1 MIKMVMLDDLD
12 RAIIQLLMQDG
23 RQSFRRLADK
33 LSVSVPTV
41 KSRYTRLVNLGVI
54 KGVSAIVDT
63 SKLEGYVTA
72 LISLKLDTS
81 NIDSIIEELVAL
93 DCVESIMLTTGE
105 ANMLI
110 QVTLNNIQALE
121 DFKVRL
127 LGIKGVQIMST
138 QIITRVIKD
147 EPAGKVVYS
156 GLRLRLTCHYCK
168 NSIAGEPFMLRVDG
182 NEYYFCCRSCLRLF
196 KEDQLLS

>member
-1 MIKMVMLDDLD
+1 MVMLDDLD

-23 RQSFRRLADK
+23 RQSFRRLASK
-33 LSVSVPTV
+33 LNVSVPTV

-54 KGVSAIVDT
+54 KGVSAIVDA

-110 QVTLNNIQALE
+110 KVTLNNIQALE

-127 LGIKGVQIMST
+127 LEIKGVKIMST

-147 EPAGKVVYS
+147 EPVGKVVYS
-156 GLRLRLTCHYCK
+156 RLRLTCNYCK

-182 NEYYFCCRSCLRLF
+182 DEYYFCCRSCLRLF
-196 KEDQLLS
+196 KGDQLLS

>member
-1 MIKMVMLDDLD
+1 MVMLDDLD
-12 RAIIQLLMQDG
+12 RSIIQLLIQDG
-23 RQSFRRLADK
+23 RQSFRRLASK
-33 LSVSVPTV
+33 LNVSVPTV
-41 KSRYTRLVNLGVI
+41 RSRYTRLVDLGVI
-54 KGVSAIVDT
+54 KRVSAIVDT

-105 ANMLI
+105 TNMLI
-110 QVTLNNIQALE
+110 KVTLNNIRALE

-127 LGIKGVQIMST
+127 LEIKGVQIMST

-147 EPAGKVVYS
+147 EPVGGNVVY
-156 GLRLRLTCHYCK
+156 LRLKLTCHYCK
-168 NSIAGEPFMLRVDG
+168 SNIAGEPFMLRVDG
-182 NEYYFCCRSCLRLF
+182 DEYYFCCKSCLRLF
-196 KEDQLLS
+196 KEDKSLT

>member
-33 LSVSVPTV
+33 LNVSVPTV

-81 NIDSIIEELVAL
+81 NIDSMIEKLIAL

-110 QVTLNNIQALE
+110 KVTLNNIQALE
-121 DFKVRL
+121 GFKVRL
-127 LGIKGVQIMST
+127 LEIKEVQIMST

-156 GLRLRLTCHYCK
+156 GLRLICHYCK

>member
-23 RQSFRRLADK
+23 RQSFRRLASK
-33 LSVSVPTV
+33 LNVSVPTV

-54 KGVSAIVDT
+54 KGVSAIVDA

-110 QVTLNNIQALE
+110 KVTLNNIQALE

-127 LGIKGVQIMST
+127 LEIKGVKIMST

-147 EPAGKVVYS
+147 EPVGKVVYS
-156 GLRLRLTCHYCK
+156 RLRLTCNYCK

-182 NEYYFCCRSCLRLF
+182 DEYYFCCRSCLRLF
-196 KEDQLLS
+196 KGDQLLS

>member
-33 LSVSVPTV
+33 LNVSVPTV

-81 NIDSIIEELVAL
+81 NIDSMIEKLIAL

-110 QVTLNNIQALE
+110 KVTLNNIQALE

-127 LGIKGVQIMST
+127 LEIKGVQIMST

-147 EPAGKVVYS
+147 EPVGKVVYS
-156 GLRLRLTCHYCK
+156 GLRLTCHYCK

>member
-1 MIKMVMLDDLD
+1 MIKMVMSDDLD

-23 RQSFRRLADK
+23 RQSFRRLASK
-33 LSVSVPTV
+33 LNVSVPTI
-41 KSRYTRLVNLGVI
+41 KSRYTRLVNLGII
-54 KGVSAIVDT
+54 KGVSAIIDT

-72 LISLKLDTS
+72 LISLRVYTS
-81 NIDSIIEELVAL
+81 NIDSMIEKLIAL

-110 QVTLNNIQALE
+110 KVTLNNIQALE
-121 DFKVRL
+121 GFKVRL
-127 LGIKGVQIMST
+127 LEIKEVQIMST

-147 EPAGKVVYS
+147 EPVGKVVYS
-156 GLRLRLTCHYCK
+156 GLRLTCHYCK

>member
-1 MIKMVMLDDLD
+1 MIKMVMSDDLD

-23 RQSFRRLADK
+23 RQSFRRLASK
-33 LSVSVPTV
+33 LNVSVPTI
-41 KSRYTRLVNLGVI
+41 KSRYTRLVNLGII

-81 NIDSIIEELVAL
+81 NIDSMIEKLIAL

-110 QVTLNNIQALE
+110 KVTLNNIQALE

-127 LGIKGVQIMST
+127 LEIKGVQIMST

-147 EPAGKVVYS
+147 EPVGKVVYS
-156 GLRLRLTCHYCK
+156 GLRLTCHYCK

>member
-23 RQSFRRLADK
+23 RQSFRRLASK
-33 LSVSVPTV
+33 LNVSVPTV

-54 KGVSAIVDT
+54 KGVSAIVDA

-110 QVTLNNIQALE
+110 KVTLNNIQALE

-127 LGIKGVQIMST
+127 LEIKGVQIMST

-147 EPAGKVVYS
+147 EPVGKVIYS
-156 GLRLRLTCHYCK
+156 RLRLTCHYCK

-182 NEYYFCCRSCLRLF
+182 DEYYFCCRSCLRLF